1 MTLRLAFMGTPDF
14 AVPSLD
20 ALIAAGH
27 DIAAVYAQP
36 ARPKGRG
43 HKAQDS
49 PVAAAAT
56 RHGIPVRTP
65 ERLDPE
71 EIAAFAALKLDAAI
85 VVAYGLIL
93 PKPILDAPRLG
104 CVNVHASL
112 LPKYRG
118 AAPISWAIIGGEEKT
133 GVTTMLMDEGLDTG
147 PVLLTREIAIGG
159 EDTAGSLGMALSELG
174 ASLLVETIRAVRAG
188 SVAPASQSGEATFA
202 PPLKK
207 EDGLIDWKRSADEIF
222 NFVRGMDPWPVA
234 HCRLGN
240 ETLRILRTGPLAGEG
255 RPGIIEKADG
265 RQLVVGTG
273 GGLLS
278 IIELQPPG
286 KRPMSAASFLQGRR
300 LMRGQALQ

>member
-1 MTLRLAFMGTPDF
+1 MSIVFFGTPTF
-14 AVPSLD
+14 AVPSLL
-20 ALIAAGH
+20 ALLKSGETVSLVVTQSDKA
-27 DIAAVYAQP
+27 
-36 ARPKGRG
+36 KGRG
-43 HKAQDS
+43 HTLAAP
-49 PVAAAAT
+49 PVKT
-56 RHGIPVRTP
+56 
-65 ERLDPE
+65 
-71 EIAAFAALKLDAAI
+71 AALEAGLPVIQPDRMKDRAFLDALASAKPECI
-85 VVAYGLIL
+85 AVVAYGKIL
-93 PKPILDAPRLG
+93 PKEILEMPRLG
-104 CVNVHASL
+104 CINVHASL

-147 PVLLTREIAIGG
+147 PVLLTREIAIRR
-159 EDTAGSLGMALSELG
+159 EDTAGSLGTALSELG